1 MGRAASPFAAAVAA
15 TANRQ
20 MRRTFPGGPN
30 LIIYDQPKMVM
41 LRT

>member
-20 MRRTFPGGPN
+20 MRPALTVLKNVG
-30 LIIYDQPKMVM
+30 
-41 LRT
+41 